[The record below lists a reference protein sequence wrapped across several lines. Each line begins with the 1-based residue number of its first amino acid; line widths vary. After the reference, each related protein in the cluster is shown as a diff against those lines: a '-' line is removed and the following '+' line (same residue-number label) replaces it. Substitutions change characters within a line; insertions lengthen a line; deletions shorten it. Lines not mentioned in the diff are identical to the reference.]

1 MTVNTPFA
9 SDRPAT
15 PYWNPRGVFASGKIG
30 TTSTVSPANWGSGLP
45 EDLGLGN
52 ASDVVGN
59 ITGDLTDVF
68 RTIYSNQPG
77 MYTAQLADGSLVT
90 YRQPIGNQSNLP
102 VGNIGG
108 QLGANLQTNVGSGF
122 GMWAIIGIG
131 VFLFI
136 MSRGKR

>member
-1 MTVNTPFA
+1 MTVNTPF

-15 PYWNPRGVFASGKIG
+15 PNWSRTGVFSSGG
-30 TTSTVSPANWGSGLP
+30 WGSGLP
-45 EDLGLGN
+45 EDLGLAGMGD
-52 ASDVVGN
+52 AADTVGN
-59 ITGDLTDVF
+59 VAGDLTDVF

-90 YRQPIGNQSNLP
+90 YRQPTGNVSNLP

-122 GMWAIIGIG
+122 GMWALVGIG
-131 VFLFI
+131 VFFFI
-136 MSRGKR
+136 MSSRGKR

>member
-1 MTVNTPFA
+1 MTVDTPFQG
-9 SDRPAT
+9 RPAT
-15 PYWNPRGVFASGKIG
+15 PNWNPRGVFSSGWG
-30 TTSTVSPANWGSGLP
+30 RGSGLP
-45 EDLGLGN
+45 EDLGLGD

-59 ITGDLTDVF
+59 VTGDLTDVF

-90 YRQPIGNQSNLP
+90 YRQPTGNVSNLP

-122 GMWAIIGIG
+122 GMWALVGIG